1 MCLKHYELIQ
11 FWGIKS
17 TSAGKIKL
25 RDRLNPDYHNLN
37 L

>member
-11 FWGIKS
+11 FWRIKS

-25 RDRLNPDYHNLN
+25 RDKTES
-37 L
+37 